1 MGFLVRQKL
10 TEAKPDVKRFEALS
24 LSFFDHADDIFSP
37 SENKT
42 VFFKKVFSH
51 FKQPEVFP

>member
-10 TEAKPDVKRFEALS
+10 TEAKPGVKRFEALS
-24 LSFFDHADDIFSP
+24 LSFFEHADDIFSP

-42 VFFKKVFSH
+42 VFFKKDFSH